1 MENKKGISKKVLW
14 SVLIISFLIVLIV
27 LLAFGIFFKNQGNVN
42 TKESNPG
49 IITMN
54 YADSN
59 VFELSNLTPVTDA
72 AGKKNN
78 ESGQYFDF
86 SVNTKVEDAD
96 EIDYEI
102 AVSVNKSDTNIDVN
116 KLKVYLEKEESGSYS
131 RVFGPSIFKAI
142 TSKSKYG
149 SPTGSM
155 ILYKNNVKNNTTDN
169 YRLRVWLDST
179 SSDLSGNAVSLT
191 IDVYGVSK

>member
-14 SVLIISFLIVLIV
+14 SVLIISFLIILIV

-78 ESGQYFDF
+78 
-86 SVNTKVEDAD
+86 AD